1 MDGSWSTISFL
12 IVWVCCLHEIHGAPN
27 PSSSKSAEP
36 PGAMKVHSL
45 IVCEGQKAFVSCPSI
60 FDEIT
65 VVGTMYGREDLSIC
79 VHPSIPSSTKCQEQ
93 ETQINAQI
101 RGLCEG
107 EHTCE
112 VAANNDLLAKAGTT
126 ICPNVYKYL
135 DIKFRCTPRTYY
147 PNVDSSSES
156 SQSVNEVITGGAVGM
171 GSSTSVSTATSS
183 SSSSTSVPEITVQEH
198 ENTQPVTTA
207 TSQASV
213 TPIDT
218 HNGSTP
224 GNDITE
230 EFTQPEG
237 ATDVITETFPASTA
251 PSQQAEVNETFK
263 KSDTPVRP
271 EGSGDEPS
279 GDEIASGY
287 GGEFLQQRDVVY
299 DEDSR

>member
-1 MDGSWSTISFL
+1 MLNEFQPITTR
-12 IVWVCCLHEIHGAPN
+12 V
-27 PSSSKSAEP
+27 
-36 PGAMKVHSL
+36 M
-45 IVCEGQKAFVSCPSI
+45 SCY
-60 FDEIT
+60 FD
-65 VVGTMYGREDLSIC
+65 
-79 VHPSIPSSTKCQEQ
+79 
-93 ETQINAQI
+93 
-101 RGLCEG
+101 
-107 EHTCE
+107 
-112 VAANNDLLAKAGTT
+112 
-126 ICPNVYKYL
+126 
-135 DIKFRCTPRTYY
+135 RCTPRTYY
-147 PNVDSSSES
+147 PNVDSGSES

-171 GSSTSVSTATSS
+171 GSSSSVSTATSS

-213 TPIDT
+213 TPIDI

-263 KSDTPVRP
+263 KSETPVRP

-279 GDEIASGY
+279 GDESASGY
-287 GGEFLQQRDVVY
+287 GSELLQQRDVVY
-299 DEDSR
+299 DEGKR